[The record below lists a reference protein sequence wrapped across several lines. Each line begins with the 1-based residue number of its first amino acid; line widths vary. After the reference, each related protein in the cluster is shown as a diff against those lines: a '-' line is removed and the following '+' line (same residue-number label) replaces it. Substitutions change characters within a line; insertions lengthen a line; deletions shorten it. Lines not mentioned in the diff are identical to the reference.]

1 MPTGLQFRKVDL
13 HVHTPASKCFKDK
26 SVTPQDIVDYAIK
39 KAGLSAI
46 AITDHNTAQWIDDV
60 KAAAKGTSLTVFPG
74 VEISMSEGY
83 HILALFDVDKSRADV
98 ENFLGAIDIT
108 AEDYGQQDALCTKSA
123 YDVISKICD
132 RHGIAILAHIDAP
145 RGAFKELTTE
155 KRGGGIRVPHEC
167 VKLFNEARYLAVECI
182 GDALPECFDK
192 THGFR
197 KPPPFYH
204 ASDNPDPA
212 DPTKHALD
220 GIGTRYSFFKLE
232 DEINLEGLRQCFAD
246 AEVRI
251 RLERELT
258 EPAFPRIESISIS
271 GGGFLGGQKLEF
283 HSGLNS
289 IIGGKGVGKSLAV
302 EFLRFGL
309 GQPSQDPTLLEDHE
323 SKLEKRLLP
332 LNQVELICEL
342 EDGTRYR
349 ICRTY
354 DGMANPYEC
363 TNLTTGQPYEGD
375 VPSLFPILAYSQT
388 EVIKIAEN
396 EEAQLRLV
404 DSLIDP
410 RPFLARID
418 ELSRQ
423 LSENDRALAKAI
435 EAREELIDHQ
445 KDLQTLTEQLENI
458 NRSLEAP
465 LFEEMKSFELKKAAF
480 ERQVAFLDDLGARV
494 GKWVKEIEEDA
505 SLVDL
510 ESALVDDVDLVT
522 SQKLVRKARQSVLT
536 GLKKLGQDIGKQGAE
551 VQSMMGAWLPEFEAK
566 RKEYEEKLEEFGG
579 DKKAL
584 EAKRRKLQKQQNDVQ
599 QKVRDCEE
607 TANRFDQLRAERN
620 NLLDDLDS
628 AYQGY
633 FELRKGKFDD
643 LTRKSDGRLQLEL
656 THLTNRQS
664 FLDELQRLAGGR
676 GSRAAH
682 FEAIAES
689 LTPRQFVDLVVER
702 RIDELV
708 AMTGLNEQN
717 VARIVEKLWR
727 TEELEDVLHMQHS
740 CYPEDSPSIKFRK
753 EDGEYYPLK
762 ELSVG
767 QKCSALLIIA
777 LSDGTMPVI
786 IDQPEDALDI
796 ASVWEDIT
804 LKLRAGKESRQFILT
819 THNSSVAVASDSD
832 KFVIIKGGAE
842 RGQVICS
849 GAIDREE
856 VKREVIKHLEG
867 GPDPYLLRQRKYNI
881 AEA

>member
-26 SVTPQDIVDYAIK
+26 SITAQDIVHYAIN

-60 KAAAKGTSLTVFPG
+60 KEAAKGTSLTVFPG
-74 VEISMSEGY
+74 VEISLSEGY
-83 HILALFDVDKSRADV
+83 HVLAIFDVDKSRADV
-98 ENFLGAIDIT
+98 ENFLGSIDIT
-108 AEDYGQQDALCTKSA
+108 ANDYGRQDALCTKSA
-123 YDVISKICD
+123 YDVINKISE
-132 RHGIAILAHIDAP
+132 RHGLAILPHIDAP
-145 RGAFKELTTE
+145 RGAFQELVKKKPE
-155 KRGGGIRVPHEC
+155 GGVGVPQLC
-167 VKLFNEARYLAVECI
+167 VKLFNEARYKAVECYS
-182 GDALPECFDK
+182 DALPDGFDK
-192 THGFR
+192 AHGFR
-197 KPPPFYH
+197 KLPSFYH
-204 ASDNPDPA
+204 ASDNPDPN

-220 GIGTRYSFFKLE
+220 GIGTRYSYFKLE
-232 DEINLEGLRQCFAD
+232 EESNLEGLRQCFAD

-251 RLERELT
+251 RLEKELA
-258 EPAFPRIESISIS
+258 ESAFPRIVSMSIS
-271 GGGFLGGQKLEF
+271 GEGFLGEQELEF
-283 HSGLNS
+283 HPGLNS

-309 GQPSQDPTLLEDHE
+309 GQPSQDKTLQDDHE
-323 SKLEKRLLP
+323 SKLRKRLLP

-342 EDGTRYR
+342 ENGTRYQ

-354 DGMANPYEC
+354 DGAANPYEC
-363 TNLTTGQPYEGD
+363 VNLTTGQSYEGD

-388 EVIKIAEN
+388 EVIKIAED

-410 RPFLARID
+410 RPFVARID
-418 ELSRQ
+418 ELSRH
-423 LSENDRALAKAI
+423 LIENDRALAKAI
-435 EAREELIDHQ
+435 EAREELFEHQ
-445 KDLQTLTEQLENI
+445 KDLQTVTEQLENI
-458 NRSLEAP
+458 NRSLDAP
-465 LFEEMKSFELKKAAF
+465 LFEEMKSLELKKATF
-480 ERQVAFLDDLGARV
+480 ERQMAFLDDLGARV
-494 GKWVKEIEEDA
+494 EKWLKEIEEEA
-505 SLVDL
+505 SLTDV
-510 ESALVDDVDLVT
+510 ESVLADDVDLVA
-522 SQKLVRKARQSVLT
+522 SQEVVKKARQSVLT
-536 GLKKLGQDIGKQGAE
+536 GLKKLGQDIGKQRAD
-551 VQSMMGAWLPEFEAK
+551 VQRMIDAWLPGFENK
-566 RKEYEEKLEEFGG
+566 RREYEKILENLGG

-584 EAKRRKLQKQQNDVQ
+584 EAKRRKLQKQQNDAKK
-599 QKVRDCEE
+599 KVGDCEE
-607 TANRFDQLRAERN
+607 AANKFNQLRAERN
-620 NLLDDLDS
+620 TLLADLDN

-643 LTRKSDGRLQLEL
+643 LTRKSDRRLKLEL
-656 THLTNRQS
+656 THLTNRQG
-664 FLDELQRLAGGR
+664 FLDELRRLSGSR
-676 GSRAAH
+676 GSRAVH
-682 FEAIAES
+682 FEAIAEN
-689 LTPRQFVDLVVER
+689 LTPRQFIDLVVER
-702 RIDELV
+702 RVDEL
-708 AMTGLNEQN
+708 MENTGLIKQN
-717 VARIVEKLWR
+717 VTRIVEKLWGA
-727 TEELEDVLHMQHS
+727 EELEDVLRMQHAF
-740 CYPEDSPSIKFRK
+740 YPKDSPSIKFRK

-842 RGQVICS
+842 RGRVLCS

-867 GPDPYLLRQRKYNI
+867 GPDPYKLRQRKYNI
-881 AEA
+881 AEE